1 MIFFKSS
8 KDIMYICQ
16 PKEIEKDWWFRKRRL
31 IKVNDNVHSLQELLR
46 HSSQDMH
53 EHTKVRL

>member
-16 PKEIEKDWWFRKRRL
+16 AKRNRKRL
-31 IKVNDNVHSLQELLR
+31 MIS
-46 HSSQDMH
+46 
-53 EHTKVRL
+53 